1 MVYFIVIVCI
11 ASFVGGLV
19 TEWKR
24 QNHMTPSQQRQ
35 RQREHFQAAAGII
48 TGVAVGTVTA
58 AQTIV
63 KKAGVCM
70 SPVFY
75 YLKKALCN
83 IYLLPSVS
91 LYFRFTAI
99 FILF

>member
-1 MVYFIVIVCI
+1 MIYFIVIACI
-11 ASFVGGLV
+11 AAFIGGFC

-24 QNHMTPSQQRQ
+24 QNRMTPSQQRQ

-63 KKAGVCM
+63 KKAGD
-70 SPVFY
+70 
-75 YLKKALCN
+75 
-83 IYLLPSVS
+83 
-91 LYFRFTAI
+91 
-99 FILF
+99 